1 MGGEST
7 MAGNLLFTFCT
18 RLERIKNRE
27 IAITILTWIV
37 LGLVAGWIASPLM
50 GSGGYGLIGDVVVGM
65 LGAVVGGWL
74 GSMLLGIDV
83 TGFKIDVTG
92 FNFTSVALSVVGA
105 IVVIVLFRA
114 LSPGRRGI

>member
-1 MGGEST
+1 
-7 MAGNLLFTFCT
+7 
-18 RLERIKNRE
+18 
-27 IAITILTWIV
+27 
-37 LGLVAGWIASPLM
+37 M

-92 FNFTSVALSVVGA
+92 FNFTSVALSVVGGD
-105 IVVIVLFRA
+105 RRDRP
-114 LSPGRRGI
+114 LSRFVAGPAGHLTSSRVATTSEGAARLECIK